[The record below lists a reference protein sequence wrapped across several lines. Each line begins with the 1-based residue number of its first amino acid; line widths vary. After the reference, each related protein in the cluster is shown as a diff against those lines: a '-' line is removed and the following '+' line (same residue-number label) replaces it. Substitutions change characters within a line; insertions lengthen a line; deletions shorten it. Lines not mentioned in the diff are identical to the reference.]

1 MPVMDGRMATRQIRT
16 EEGPSQGSMI
26 VALTANAMLEEQ
38 NEFLADGMNAILTK
52 PLSRD
57 ALRDLLYQTSEAQT
71 REERDMINTR
81 EALGEE
87 AFVKLRSR
95 FVVEV
100 DEFRDWLSSG
110 DAQDFLTIASSAHKV
125 AGSAS
130 VFGADPLRKSLK
142 AIEAGAKLGD
152 SVQIKAEA
160 AVFSDVW
167 AKTKADLLS

>member
-1 MPVMDGRMATRQIRT
+1 
-16 EEGPSQGSMI
+16 
-26 VALTANAMLEEQ
+26 LTANAMLEEQ

-71 REERDMINTR
+71 REERDMINTTHISETR

-100 DEFRDWLSSG
+100 DEFQDWLSSG

-125 AGSAS
+125 AGSAA
-130 VFGADPLRKSLK
+130 VFGADPLRKTLK
-142 AIEAGAKLGD
+142 AIEAGAKLGN
-152 SVQIKAEA
+152 SVQIKTDA
-160 AVFSDVW
+160 ALFRDVW
-167 AKTKADLLS
+167 QKTKADLLG